1 MPPRLET
8 IMFHPVR
15 AAVMRLLHAPD
26 QTHGDV
32 LRAIKDDSV
41 RLGLLADATCELFRS
56 HFGLAV
62 HPSGDDLSNWLRLS
76 FVETRLMTMCIG
88 VSNGS

>member
-15 AAVMRLLHAPD
+15 AAVMRLLHSPD
-26 QTHGDV
+26 QKHGDV
-32 LRAIKDDSV
+32 LRAVKDDSV
-41 RLGLLADATCELFRS
+41 RLAVLADATCELFRS

-62 HPSGDDLSNWLRLS
+62 HPTGDDLVNWLRLS
-76 FVETRLMTMCIG
+76 FVETRLLTMILG
-88 VSNGS
+88 VSNGR